1 MTTTLD
7 QDPDVSFFDTFKP
20 KAGTN
25 PELEQRLNVLRQRHK
40 EKTGKELKDINLASE
55 ELLAEHGLHR
65 PDGKS
70 IQINPK
76 SSVDPLDFDPDV
88 AGIKAPT
95 TITQAM
101 GVQSNQNLPNQGNE
115 YVGKALQTSF
125 DLKKKMQGL
134 AASGADVIAGAPS
147 MIASTG
153 GYLVPR
159 ALSGVSHLIHKV
171 TGGPENLL
179 TPEETQAAAN
189 RVAAPLS
196 QPVGKLTG
204 MAETP
209 EYKQALPSQVMDYIG
224 SHFNEGAEAIAKRT
238 GVPVQDVQA
247 AINGLMLA
255 APLGVK
261 GVAKATTLGVKG
273 VAKTIQPWME
283 DLEIT
288 RKAKAKN
295 KSIFAEPE
303 QTAQPAQPTLQTAAQ
318 PMPQTTTQGAQPTPM
333 TQQMAAPVETI
344 APQERLTAQT
354 SMPEEVAA
362 PPLANGVQPHIA
374 KAKSDVLTRLGFAP
388 EEQRVSAVTGDALNA
403 AIDANLSKFIDHPLG
418 KEAYEHLA
426 NERQKL
432 SDFNS
437 NLIKETGSDVIGN
450 DQSSLT
456 SKGKTIDS
464 PIKKFSEW
472 FDTQT
477 SKLYQDA
484 DKKSGGL
491 PVVDPKDIRTLLD
504 DREFNNTANAKNQT
518 QLVGAIKDQLKL
530 IEDTNPNGLTVK
542 NTEEFRK
549 WLNTI
554 WNKDNS
560 ALLGKV
566 KEQIDNSVL
575 KHAGE
580 DTYKQGRDLWKLK
593 KETLEDPKGI
603 AKLFDYDIN
612 APINRRTPFQNIAN
626 DVINLDSEQFAHIKK
641 TLDSVPPE
649 LKAESAKA
657 ISVLQSHYLENLM
670 EKGSTN
676 KKKWNEKNVS
686 NFRKAHKA
694 NEEILFKDRPDL
706 LKKLDDL
713 EAGGHILD
721 YDPSYIGAAAQAQ
734 SAIKRGILPAMIQKG
749 STAAGG
755 AVGGTVGSV
764 FGPGG
769 VALGAGGGAG
779 LGEMLGGKITSGM
792 ESRAAKTDWA
802 KRTLLSELG
811 KQP

>member
-1 MTTTLD
+1 MTTTVLD
-7 QDPDVSFFDTFKP
+7 QDPDVSFFEKFKS

-25 PELEQRLNVLRQRHK
+25 PELEQRLNVLKQRHK
-40 EKTGKELKDINLASE
+40 DITGKELKDVNLASD

-76 SSVDPLDFDPDV
+76 SNVDPLDFDPDV

-101 GVQSNQNLPNQGNE
+101 GVQPNQNLPNQGNE
-115 YVGKALQTSF
+115 YVGKALQTAF

-147 MIASTG
+147 MLASTA

-224 SHFNEGAEAIAKRT
+224 SHINEGAEAIAKRT
-238 GVPVQDVQA
+238 GVPVQDIQA

-261 GVAKATTLGVKG
+261 GVSKATK
-273 VAKTIQPWME
+273 PWMQE
-283 DLEIT
+283 LEVS
-288 RKAKAKN
+288 REAKAKN
-295 KSIFAEPE
+295 KSIFAQPE
-303 QTAQPAQPTLQTAAQ
+303 TTTQPLSLQNTQQFSPQPTAQPTAQA
-318 PMPQTTTQGAQPTPM
+318 TPI
-333 TQQMAAPVETI
+333 AAPIENI
-344 APQERLTAQT
+344 APQEKLTAQT
-354 SMPEEVAA
+354 SMPDAVAS
-362 PPLANGVQPHIA
+362 PPVSNGVQPQIA

-388 EEQRVSAVTGDALNA
+388 EEQRISAVTGDALNA

-432 SDFNS
+432 SDFNN
-437 NLIKETGSDVIGN
+437 NLIKETGSSVIGN

-456 SKGKTIDS
+456 SKGKTIDA
-464 PIKKFSEW
+464 PIKKFNEW
-472 FDTQT
+472 FDSQT
-477 SKLYQDA
+477 GGLYKQA
-484 DKKSGGL
+484 DEKSGGL
-491 PVVDPKDIRTLLD
+491 PVVNPADIEALLN
-504 DREFNNTANAKNQT
+504 DREFNNTANAKDQQN
-518 QLVGAIKDQLKL
+518 LVKAIKDQLQLYK
-530 IEDTNPNGLTVK
+530 DTNPDGLTVK
-542 NTEEFRK
+542 NTEQFRK

-560 ALLGKV
+560 SLLGKV
-566 KEQIDNSVL
+566 KEQIDDSVL

-626 DVINLDSEQFAHIKK
+626 DVINLDSEQFNHIIK

-649 LKAESAKA
+649 LKTDSQKAK
-657 ISVLQSHYLENLM
+657 SVLQSHYLENLM

-706 LKKLDDL
+706 LQKLDDL

-749 STAAGG
+749 STAVGGAAGG
-755 AVGGTVGSV
+755 TAGSI
-764 FGPGG
+764 FGPIGTA
-769 VALGAGGGAG
+769 VGAGGGAG
-779 LGEMLGGKITSGM
+779 LGEMIGGKLTSGM
-792 ESRAAKTDWA
+792 ESKAAKTDWA
-802 KRTLLSELG
+802 KRTLLSEIG

>member
-1 MTTTLD
+1 MTTTVLD
-7 QDPDVSFFDTFKP
+7 QDPDVAFFDKFKP
-20 KAGTN
+20 KTGTN
-25 PELEQRLNVLRQRHK
+25 PELQQRLDVLKQRHR
-40 EKTGKELKDINLASE
+40 ELTGKELTDVNKASDQ
-55 ELLAEHGLHR
+55 LLAEHGLHR
-65 PDGKS
+65 PDGKT
-70 IQINPK
+70 IQINPN
-76 SSVDPLDFDPDV
+76 SNVDPLDFDPDV
-88 AGIKAPT
+88 ASIKAPT
-95 TITQAM
+95 SVKQAL
-101 GVQSNQNLPNQGNE
+101 GLSAQQQPDQGNE
-115 YVGKALQTSF
+115 MVGNALQKAF

-134 AASGADVIAGAPS
+134 VTSGADIIAGAPS
-147 MIASTG
+147 MVAGTV
-153 GYLVPR
+153 GYAIPR
-159 ALSGVSHLIHKV
+159 ALSGVSHLIHQV

-179 TPEETQAAAN
+179 TPAETEAAAN

-204 MAETP
+204 MAGTP

-224 SHFNEGAEAIAKRT
+224 SHINEGAEAIAKRT
-238 GVPVQDVQA
+238 GVPVQDIQA

-261 GVAKATTLGVKG
+261 GVSKATK
-273 VAKTIQPWME
+273 PWMQE
-283 DLEIT
+283 LEVS
-288 RKAKAKN
+288 REAKAKN
-295 KSIFAEPE
+295 KSIFAQPE
-303 QTAQPAQPTLQTAAQ
+303 TTTQPLSLQNTQQFAPQPTAQPTAQA
-318 PMPQTTTQGAQPTPM
+318 TPI
-333 TQQMAAPVETI
+333 AAPIENI
-344 APQERLTAQT
+344 APQEKLTAQT
-354 SMPEEVAA
+354 SMPEEVAS
-362 PPLANGVQPHIA
+362 PPLSNGVQPHIA

-388 EEQRVSAVTGDALNA
+388 EEQRISAVTGDALNA

-432 SDFNS
+432 SDFNN
-437 NLIKETGSDVIGN
+437 NLIKETGSSVIGN

-456 SKGKTIDS
+456 SKGKTIDA
-464 PIKKFSEW
+464 PIKKFNEW
-472 FDTQT
+472 FDSQT
-477 SKLYQDA
+477 GSLYKQA
-484 DKKSGGL
+484 DEKSGGL
-491 PVVDPKDIRTLLD
+491 PVVNPADIEALLN
-504 DREFNNTANAKNQT
+504 DREFNNTANAKDQQN
-518 QLVGAIKDQLKL
+518 LVKAIKDQLQLYK
-530 IEDTNPNGLTVK
+530 DTNPDGLTVK
-542 NTEEFRK
+542 NTEQFRK

-560 ALLGKV
+560 SLLGKV
-566 KEQIDNSVL
+566 KEQIDDSVL

-626 DVINLDSEQFAHIKK
+626 DVINLDSEQFGHIIK

-649 LKAESAKA
+649 LKADSQKAK
-657 ISVLQSHYLENLM
+657 SVLQGHYLENLM

-706 LKKLDDL
+706 LQKLDDL

-749 STAAGG
+749 STAVGGAAGG
-755 AVGGTVGSV
+755 TAGSI
-764 FGPGG
+764 FGPIGTA
-769 VALGAGGGAG
+769 VGAGGGAG
-779 LGEMLGGKITSGM
+779 LGEMIGGKLTSGM
-792 ESRAAKTDWA
+792 ESKAAKTDWA
-802 KRTLLSELG
+802 KRTLLSEIG

>member
-1 MTTTLD
+1 MTTTVLD
-7 QDPDVSFFDTFKP
+7 QDPDVAFFDKFKP
-20 KAGTN
+20 KTGTN
-25 PELEQRLNVLRQRHK
+25 PELQQRLDVLKQRHR
-40 EKTGKELKDINLASE
+40 ELTGKELTDVNKASDQ
-55 ELLAEHGLHR
+55 LLAEHGLHR
-65 PDGKS
+65 PDGKT
-70 IQINPK
+70 IQINPN
-76 SSVDPLDFDPDV
+76 SNVDPLDFDPDV
-88 AGIKAPT
+88 ASIKAPT
-95 TITQAM
+95 SVKQAL
-101 GVQSNQNLPNQGNE
+101 GLSAQQQPDQGNE
-115 YVGKALQTSF
+115 MVGNALQKAF

-147 MIASTG
+147 MLASTA

-224 SHFNEGAEAIAKRT
+224 SHINEGAEAIAKRT
-238 GVPVQDVQA
+238 GVPVQDIQA

-261 GVAKATTLGVKG
+261 GVSKATK
-273 VAKTIQPWME
+273 PWMQE
-283 DLEIT
+283 LEVS
-288 RKAKAKN
+288 REAKAKN
-295 KSIFAEPE
+295 KSIFAQPE
-303 QTAQPAQPTLQTAAQ
+303 TTTQPLSLQNTQQFAPQPTAQPTAQA
-318 PMPQTTTQGAQPTPM
+318 TPI
-333 TQQMAAPVETI
+333 AAPIENI
-344 APQERLTAQT
+344 APQEKLTAQT
-354 SMPEEVAA
+354 SMPDAVAS
-362 PPLANGVQPHIA
+362 PPVSNGVQPQIA

-388 EEQRVSAVTGDALNA
+388 EEQRISAVTGDALNS

-432 SDFNS
+432 SDFNN
-437 NLIKETGSDVIGN
+437 NLIKETGSSVIGN

-456 SKGKTIDS
+456 SKGKTIDA
-464 PIKKFSEW
+464 PIKKFNEW
-472 FDTQT
+472 FDSQT
-477 SKLYQDA
+477 GSLYKQA
-484 DKKSGGL
+484 DEKSGGL
-491 PVVDPKDIRTLLD
+491 PVVNPADIEALLN
-504 DREFNNTANAKNQT
+504 DREFNNTANAKDQQN
-518 QLVGAIKDQLKL
+518 LVKAIKDQLQLYK
-530 IEDTNPNGLTVK
+530 DTNPDGLTVK
-542 NTEEFRK
+542 NTEQFRK

-560 ALLGKV
+560 SLLGKV
-566 KEQIDNSVL
+566 KEQIDDSVL

-626 DVINLDSEQFAHIKK
+626 DVINLDSEQFGHIIK

-649 LKAESAKA
+649 LKADSQKAK
-657 ISVLQSHYLENLM
+657 SVLQGHYLENLM

-706 LKKLDDL
+706 LQKLDDL

-749 STAAGG
+749 STAVGGAAGG
-755 AVGGTVGSV
+755 TAGSI
-764 FGPGG
+764 FGPIGTA
-769 VALGAGGGAG
+769 VGAGGGAG
-779 LGEMLGGKITSGM
+779 LGEMIGGKLTSGM
-792 ESRAAKTDWA
+792 ESKAAKTDWA
-802 KRTLLSELG
+802 KRTLLSEIG

>member
-1 MTTTLD
+1 MTTTVLD
-7 QDPDVSFFDTFKP
+7 QDPDVAFFDKFKP
-20 KAGTN
+20 KTGTN
-25 PELEQRLNVLRQRHK
+25 PELQQRLDVLKQRHR
-40 EKTGKELKDINLASE
+40 ELTGKELTDVNKASDQ
-55 ELLAEHGLHR
+55 LLAEHGLHR
-65 PDGKS
+65 PDGKT
-70 IQINPK
+70 IQINPN
-76 SSVDPLDFDPDV
+76 SNVDPLDFDPDV
-88 AGIKAPT
+88 ASIKAPT
-95 TITQAM
+95 SVKQAL
-101 GVQSNQNLPNQGNE
+101 GLSAQQQPDQGNE
-115 YVGKALQTSF
+115 MVGNALQKAF

-147 MIASTG
+147 MLASTA

-224 SHFNEGAEAIAKRT
+224 SHINEGAEAIAKRT
-238 GVPVQDVQA
+238 GVPVQDIQA

-261 GVAKATTLGVKG
+261 GVSKATK
-273 VAKTIQPWME
+273 PWMQE
-283 DLEIT
+283 LEVS
-288 RKAKAKN
+288 REAKAKN
-295 KSIFAEPE
+295 KSIFAQPE
-303 QTAQPAQPTLQTAAQ
+303 
-318 PMPQTTTQGAQPTPM
+318 TTTQPLSLQNTQQFAPQPT
-333 TQQMAAPVETI
+333 TQATAQAKPTTAPIENI
-344 APQERLTAQT
+344 APQEKLTAQT
-354 SMPEEVAA
+354 SMPEEVAS
-362 PPLANGVQPHIA
+362 PPLSNGVQPHIA

-388 EEQRVSAVTGDALNA
+388 EEQRISAVTGDALNA

-432 SDFNS
+432 SDFNN
-437 NLIKETGSDVIGN
+437 NLIKETGSSVIGN

-456 SKGKTIDS
+456 SKGKTIDA
-464 PIKKFSEW
+464 PIKKFNEW
-472 FDTQT
+472 FDSQT
-477 SKLYQDA
+477 GSLYKQA
-484 DKKSGGL
+484 DEKSGGL
-491 PVVDPKDIRTLLD
+491 PVVNPADIEALLN
-504 DREFNNTANAKNQT
+504 DREFNNTANAKDQQN
-518 QLVGAIKDQLKL
+518 LVKAIKDQLQLYK
-530 IEDTNPNGLTVK
+530 DTNPDGLTVK
-542 NTEEFRK
+542 NTEQFRK

-560 ALLGKV
+560 SLLGKV
-566 KEQIDNSVL
+566 KEQIDDSVL

-626 DVINLDSEQFAHIKK
+626 DVINLDSEQFGHIIK

-649 LKAESAKA
+649 LKADSQKAK
-657 ISVLQSHYLENLM
+657 SVLQGHYLENLM

-706 LKKLDDL
+706 LQKLDDL

-749 STAAGG
+749 STAVGGAAGG
-755 AVGGTVGSV
+755 TAGSI
-764 FGPGG
+764 FGPIGTA
-769 VALGAGGGAG
+769 VGAGGGAG
-779 LGEMLGGKITSGM
+779 LGEMIGGKLTSGM
-792 ESRAAKTDWA
+792 ESKAAKTDWA
-802 KRTLLSELG
+802 KRTLLSEIG